1 MRVEATI
8 EGGGEGLVKVASK
21 ASRFVTSIRQSFE
34 AADDPQRAA
43 PMIAYFRHNFPF
55 HGIPK
60 PRRAV
65 LDAGPLRRW
74 EGFFPHL
81 EADVRL
87 LWSLPQREYQYTA
100 LSLLARPRNL
110 DLLADAGVRGLDL
123 LEHCLRT
130 RPWWDTVDTLAATPL
145 GYFMRRNPQFLSTLD
160 AWNQDEQSMWV
171 RRATIIWQLKSPA
184 PDEECLFRYI
194 LARAHESDFFIRKAI
209 GWALRQYAKHAPHTK
224 QAVRNFLAE
233 HGSKL
238 SPLSVREAS
247 KYLDK

>member
-1 MRVEATI
+1 
-8 EGGGEGLVKVASK
+8 
-21 ASRFVTSIRQSFE
+21 
-34 AADDPQRAA
+34 
-43 PMIAYFRHNFPF
+43 MIAYFRHNFPF